1 MPRTVAVAVRQK
13 KNLTELSDKLQKR
26 KPRATLQSAQ
36 TSVSF
41 AEPTK
46 TESDLLKLDKN
57 RNDCYMNVLLHKH
70 KSGIMMLAI
79 RPVTNEPIA
88 AWRDQNQVICPVRSS
103 YAPASCFKHI
113 AFNKLRA
120 KIVYSNTIQSLLPL
134 PDNVELQPYDDEICM
149 LTAIRQLLSFKSKEQ
164 HKPKRYIP
172 SLAELQS
179 LDPRITRQDY
189 EKIYNS

>member
-103 YAPASCFKHI
+103 YAPLRVSNILLLINCVRKSCTQTLYNRF
-113 AFNKLRA
+113 
-120 KIVYSNTIQSLLPL
+120 Y
-134 PDNVELQPYDDEICM
+134 PYQIM
-149 LTAIRQLLSFKSKEQ
+149 LNYNLTTTKS
-164 HKPKRYIP
+164 
-172 SLAELQS
+172 AC
-179 LDPRITRQDY
+179 
-189 EKIYNS
+189 